1 MSTNRIGGSGP
12 IGIGHPGTRTRV
24 SPFARFRFC
33 GAPRGQYALVH
44 GPFRF
49 RSAGHTAVESG
60 RVSRQGPQESQPSGG
75 AKRHYKICSVQMSAE
90 RAHDHRRPRHARD
103 PRRLRNFT
111 CGNRIRVVM
120 YERNLTNRTTVRL
133 NPPPD
138 DRGKVDDSPRSRSTR
153 AAPEHTHSVQ
163 ATKLRRWQYR
173 YMWYGPP
180 YHLFTCPID
189 CTSLIRS

>member
-12 IGIGHPGTRTRV
+12 IGHPGTRTRV

-60 RVSRQGPQESQPSGG
+60 RVSRQGPQESQPSR
-75 AKRHYKICSVQMSAE
+75 AARNVITKSAAS
-90 RAHDHRRPRHARD
+90 RCRQNAHMTIGDHRPRTRSPAFAQLHMRES
-103 PRRLRNFT
+103 NT
-111 CGNRIRVVM
+111 CSYV
-120 YERNLTNRTTVRL
+120 RTKPYKPHYCPRL

>member
-1 MSTNRIGGSGP
+1 MALSFLRRPARP
-12 IGIGHPGTRTRV
+12 ICACTRTI
-24 SPFARFRFC
+24 SLSE
-33 GAPRGQYALVH
+33 RGSH
-44 GPFRF
+44 R
-49 RSAGHTAVESG
+49 VESG
-60 RVSRQGPQESQPSGG
+60 GFAPGGQDVTTIRG

-111 CGNRIRVVM
+111 CGNRIREVM

-189 CTSLIRS
+189 CTFLIRS

>member
-1 MSTNRIGGSGP
+1 MRLYTDHFAFGARVTPRLRAAGFRARGRRNHN
-12 IGIGHPGTRTRV
+12 HPA
-24 SPFARFRFC
+24 ARN
-33 GAPRGQYALVH
+33 VITK
-44 GPFRF
+44 
-49 RSAGHTAVESG
+49 SAA
-60 RVSRQGPQESQPSGG
+60 SR
-75 AKRHYKICSVQMSAE
+75 CVMSAE
-90 RAHDHRRPRHARD
+90 RAHDHRRPPATHAI
-103 PRRLRNFT
+103 PGVCATSHAGITGIENT
-111 CGNRIRVVM
+111 CSYV
-120 YERNLTNRTTVRL
+120 RTKPYKPHYCPRL